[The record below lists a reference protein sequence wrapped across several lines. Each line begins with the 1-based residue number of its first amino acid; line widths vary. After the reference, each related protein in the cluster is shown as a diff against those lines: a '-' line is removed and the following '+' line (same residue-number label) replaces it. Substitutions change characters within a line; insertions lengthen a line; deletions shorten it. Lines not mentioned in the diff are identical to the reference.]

1 TYNSARN
8 CGPGHICVLSKTSGA
23 TRTSVYVPRGGSEN
37 AGTMGAKPDKP
48 GFTGAGIA
56 PEGSLVLGID
66 VLTLQG
72 VMKFVEHDSAFVFLE
87 KLSLKNGLTSSAA
100 MARYLREHLLH
111 PEQSAALSRL
121 RELMNAPSQG
131 SA

>member
-1 TYNSARN
+1 M
-8 CGPGHICVLSKTSGA
+8 V
-23 TRTSVYVPRGGSEN
+23 
-37 AGTMGAKPDKP
+37 AKPDTP
-48 GFTGAGIA
+48 VFTGAELA
-56 PEGSLVLGID
+56 LADSLVLVID

-72 VMKFVEHDSAFVFLE
+72 VMKSEELDSVFVFLE
-87 KLSLKNGLTSSAA
+87 QRYRENGLTSSAA